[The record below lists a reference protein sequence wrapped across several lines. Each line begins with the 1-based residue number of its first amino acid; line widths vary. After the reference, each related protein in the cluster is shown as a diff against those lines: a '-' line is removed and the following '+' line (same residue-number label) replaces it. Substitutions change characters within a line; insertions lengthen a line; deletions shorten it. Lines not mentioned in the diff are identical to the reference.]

1 MADESAGTGLAELDR
16 ALGGLYWGD
25 NVVWVCDGGEPTSQG
40 PAVPVG
46 AQGLSAVAAFCLS
59 DALAMTNVLWCQ
71 T

>member
-25 NVVWVCDGGEPTSQG
+25 WHIHPG
-40 PAVPVG
+40 
-46 AQGLSAVAAFCLS
+46 VAAFWLP

>member
-1 MADESAGTGLAELDR
+1 MADESPCTGLAELDR

-25 NVVWVCDGGEPTSQG
+25 NVVWVWEGGEPTSQESRRG
-40 PAVPVG
+40 G
-46 AQGLSAVAAFCLS
+46 GFGLP